1 VDVSL
6 LLHTR
11 ICLRRH
17 AAQSM
22 QRAENSHAHLAKD
35 TGTLIK
41 IFRDRSSRSS
51 DSTSVQLTLSG
62 MGGSSSV
69 IRFCLKLPDAPKTI
83 KARPIV
89 LAFDWNLEFRLRFR
103 SRVGRGWRE
112 RKRVRRAHRLGRAGG
127 NSGSSPLG
135 AFAIVAPFGVLP
147 SLVTGRHGC
156 RVALRALHRASA
168 APGHRPAARARPG
181 LRRPRP
187 PWTPPAGRFQRF
199 QRDTTTATSPGQEAS
214 EASVRAQNA
223 RIVHDV
229 TPGTCSP

>member
-11 ICLRRH
+11 VRFCRH

-22 QRAENSHAHLAKD
+22 QRAENSHPHLAQD

-51 DSTSVQLTLSG
+51 DSTSAQLTLPG

-69 IRFCLKLPDAPKTI
+69 IRFFLKLPDAPKTI

-89 LAFDWNLEFRLRFR
+89 LAFDWNFEFRLRFHRRVTR
-103 SRVGRGWRE
+103 SAGAGASASERPGRQ
-112 RKRVRRAHRLGRAGG
+112 RLLRAGG

-135 AFAIVAPFGVLP
+135 AFAIVALVAVLP
-147 SLVTGRHGC
+147 SLVNGRHGC
-156 RVALRALHRASA
+156 RGPLRALHRARA
-168 APGHRPAARARPG
+168 AQGHRPASRARPG
-181 LRRPRP
+181 LLRLPAESRSWRARR
-187 PWTPPAGRFQRF
+187 ACVHKL
-199 QRDTTTATSPGQEAS
+199 PG
-214 EASVRAQNA
+214 VRM
-223 RIVHDV
+223 I
-229 TPGTCSP
+229 